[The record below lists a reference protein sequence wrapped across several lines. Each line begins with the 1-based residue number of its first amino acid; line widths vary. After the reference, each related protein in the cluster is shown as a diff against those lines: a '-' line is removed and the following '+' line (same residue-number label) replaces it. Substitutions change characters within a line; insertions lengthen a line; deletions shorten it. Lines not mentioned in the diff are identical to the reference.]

1 MPWLR
6 AHRAITIGPGG
17 SVQLRVLFQG
27 TCAFESIPCRR
38 IVVEAAADE
47 LINLEVF
54 PVQTQDVFSVMVEP
68 FPFSIPPLQTRL
80 AVRGGAAWIVRS
92 TTSSGTAMVTVVARR
107 RHLSHVRFIPNRRP
121 L

>member
-1 MPWLR
+1 MAEGAPSDHDRPWW
-6 AHRAITIGPGG
+6 IGAAARPVSGN
-17 SVQLRVLFQG
+17 VCLRVV
-27 TCAFESIPCRR
+27 PCRR

-92 TTSSGTAMVTVVARR
+92 TASSGTAMVTVVARR

-121 L
+121 S